1 VGLTIGNRT
10 NVRGLVM
17 GGLAC
22 ILLLPLGLAMNDK
35 LEVAPSAVPLSA
47 ASASRDAGVSPS
59 KIRVNSDL
67 VVIPVTVTDGK
78 GRVVA
83 GLEKEHFTV
92 YEDKVEQAV
101 SHFATEAA
109 PASIAFVFDSSASM
123 APKLH
128 KAREAV
134 DALLKNADPADEFCL
149 VQFNHRLELV
159 VGITRRTD
167 EIHNK
172 LALVRAR
179 GATALLDAIA
189 SAMNELKH
197 AHYSRKAIIII
208 SDGEDNSSQCS
219 VDDLKEAVRGSDVLI
234 YAIGIIDANTYSSY
248 EKSPGSAL
256 LNEIARQS
264 GGRLFEVNRPKELPA
279 VASKIGVWLHNQYI
293 LGYSPNNPGKDG
305 KYRRIEVKLARP
317 KGLPRLHASWRLG
330 YYPPKD

>member
-1 VGLTIGNRT
+1 MGLTIGDRT
-10 NVRGLVM
+10 NIRGLVV

-47 ASASRDAGVSPS
+47 TSASRDASVSPS

-78 GRVVA
+78 GHIIA
-83 GLEKEHFTV
+83 GLEKEQFTV
-92 YEDKVEQAV
+92 YEDKVEQTV
-101 SHFATEAA
+101 SHFAAEAA

-134 DALLKNADPADEFCL
+134 DALLKNANPADEFCL

-159 VGITRRTD
+159 VGITQRTD
-167 EIHNK
+167 EIRST
-172 LALVRAR
+172 LALARAS

-234 YAIGIIDANTYSSY
+234 YAIGIDANAHSSY
-248 EKSPGSAL
+248 EKPPGSAL

-264 GGRLFEVNRPKELPA
+264 GGRLFEVNRLKELPA

-293 LGYSPNNPGKDG
+293 LGYSPNNPDKDG
-305 KYRRIEVKLARP
+305 KYRRIEVKVARP
-317 KGLPRLHASWRLG
+317 RGLPRLHASWRLG
-330 YYPPKD
+330 YYAPKD